1 MHPLFAQLLRRR
13 PAIPFLAV
21 NPAPGPASRSAVL
34 PFSLPASREPGAR
47 HTGHTAAGITGTQ
60 STSGI
65 VVSMSRPPRRAD
77 TAWAEPAVTSVDIM
91 LDDLPDAD
99 RPLSPGLG
107 CSSQDGVR
115 LRIDPKDH
123 RRVRISGNMREVC
136 AALDALIAVQ

>member
-13 PAIPFLAV
+13 PAAPFLAA
-21 NPAPGPASRSAVL
+21 NPVAA
-34 PFSLPASREPGAR
+34 
-47 HTGHTAAGITGTQ
+47 TADTQ
-60 STSGI
+60 PSSGI

-77 TAWAEPAVTSVDIM
+77 SAWPESAITTVDIM
-91 LDDLPDAD
+91 LDDLPSDPL
-99 RPLSPGLG
+99 RPLHCCGTQAGPAA
-107 CSSQDGVR
+107 CSQDGVR